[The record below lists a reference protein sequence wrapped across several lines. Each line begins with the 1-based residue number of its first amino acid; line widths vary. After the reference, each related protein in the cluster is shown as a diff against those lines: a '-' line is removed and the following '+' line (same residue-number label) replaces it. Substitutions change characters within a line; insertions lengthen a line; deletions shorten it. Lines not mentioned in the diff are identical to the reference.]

1 MSIKQYDNDFKK
13 TAVELVKSTGK
24 TPRRVAKELGISDSA
39 LYSWIKSYEKNSTPE
54 FPGSGN
60 PSSEK
65 KEIIELKKQ
74 LADAR
79 EEAEILKKAMAFF
92 VNPRK

>member
-1 MSIKQYDNDFKK
+1 MNTPRYDEEFKK
-13 TAVELVKSTGK
+13 TAIELVKTTGK
-24 TPRRVAKELGISDSA
+24 SPRRIAKELGISDSA
-39 LYSWIKSYEKNSTPE
+39 LYSWIKAYEKTPQPE

-74 LADAR
+74 LAEAR

-92 VNPRK
+92 VNPKK

>member
-1 MSIKQYDNDFKK
+1 MSTKRYDKEFKE
-13 TAVELVKSTGK
+13 TAVKLVKGTNK
-24 TPRRVAKELGISDSA
+24 TVPELAKELGISDVT
-39 LYSWIKSYEKNSTPE
+39 LYEWVRAYNKTSTPE

-60 PSSEK
+60 ASAEK

>member
-1 MSIKQYDNDFKK
+1 MNTQKYDEDFKR
-13 TAVELVKSTGK
+13 TAIELVKTTGK
-24 TPRRVAKELGISDSA
+24 SPRNIAKELGISDSA
-39 LYSWIKSYEKNSTPE
+39 LYSWIKAYEKTPHPE
-54 FPGSGN
+54 FPGRGN

-74 LADAR
+74 LAEAR

-92 VNPRK
+92 ANPRK

>member
-1 MSIKQYDNDFKK
+1 MSTKRYNEEFKK
-13 TAVELVKSTGK
+13 TAVELVKTTGK
-24 TPRRVAKELGISDSA
+24 SPRKVAKELGISDSA
-39 LYSWIKSYEKNSTPE
+39 LYSWVEAYSNNSQPE

-79 EEAEILKKAMAFF
+79 EEAAILKKAMAFF
-92 VNPRK
+92 VNPKR

>member
-1 MSIKQYDNDFKK
+1 MSTQRYDEDFKK
-13 TAVELVKSTGK
+13 TAIDLVKTTGK
-24 TPRRVAKELGISDSA
+24 SPRRVAKELGISDSA
-39 LYSWIKSYEKNSTPE
+39 LYGWIKAYEKNPQPE

-74 LADAR
+74 LAEAR

-92 VNPRK
+92 VNPKK